1 MFKRRFKIAT
11 IGSFALLMAGLLVW
25 QFGPFQAV
33 FAVAQLSDPAKL
45 ATLGPRG
52 ANPRLNK
59 IVYWLHAAE
68 TRGLSP
74 TTSITL
80 AQWLNWTREPRAS
93 LVRESLLRNLKI
105 AEALGLFD
113 AENQQRLRQGKAG
126 IVTNGPYRNSPV
138 EIDHIVPYSLAKEAG
153 NELANLEMMPEP
165 LNRRKSDRVGSRQLA
180 QAEKL
185 LAAGLITQESFARV
199 KRQATRKAGRDHE

>member
-1 MFKRRFKIAT
+1 MLKRRFKIAT
-11 IGSFALLMAGLLVW
+11 IGSFVLMMAGLLVW

-74 TTSITL
+74 TTSIAL
-80 AQWLNWTREPRAS
+80 AQWVNWTREPRAS

-105 AEALGLFD
+105 ADELGLFD
-113 AENQQRLRQGKAG
+113 RENQQRLRQGRAG
-126 IVTNGPYRNSPV
+126 IVTKGPYRDSPV

-153 NELANLEMMPEP
+153 NELANLEIMPEP
-165 LNRRKSDRVGSRQLA
+165 LNRSKSDRVGSRQLA

-185 LAAGLITQESFARV
+185 LAAGLMTQESFARV
-199 KRQATRKAGRDHE
+199 KQKAIRDSNRERE